1 MLQNFRYPVAQ
12 SPNSMGSTFDS
23 IVIVLLAQLV
33 PLLAILFLLTTS
45 L

>member
-1 MLQNFRYPVAQ
+1 MLQNVRNTVAQ
-12 SPNSMGSTFDS
+12 SPISMGSTFDS

-33 PLLAILFLLTTS
+33 PLLSILLLLTTS